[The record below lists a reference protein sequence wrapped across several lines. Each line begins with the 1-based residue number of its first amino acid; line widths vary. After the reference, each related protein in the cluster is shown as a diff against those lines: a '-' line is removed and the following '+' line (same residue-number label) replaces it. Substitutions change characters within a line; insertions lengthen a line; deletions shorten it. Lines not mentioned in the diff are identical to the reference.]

1 MNNNKFL
8 TLLMGEC
15 EHEYEW
21 NPTFLW
27 RDKVY
32 LCTLCGE
39 RSEKVYLPDHLSNP
53 LPVIRWMEKEM
64 PEVWEDYV
72 DSQFVLFRYD
82 KKEAY
87 ECLNKVLD
95 LSNLVAYLS
104 EHREWGEKECID
116 CGGNGTVF
124 EYVEG
129 VAVGKWDCLTCS
141 GAGIFK
147 HPALVY
153 LEASCEIK

>member
-15 EHEYEW
+15 WHEW
-21 NPTFLW
+21 KPTSGHVAYTNTPTH
-27 RDKVY
+27 RYDCVK
-32 LCTLCGE
+32 CGKIVFSWKE
-39 RSEKVYLPDHLSNP
+39 TKEIDHLSNP

-95 LSNLVAYLS
+95 LSNLITYLS
-104 EHREWGEKECID
+104 EHREWG
-116 CGGNGTVF
+116 
-124 EYVEG
+124 
-129 VAVGKWDCLTCS
+129 WDNYETER
-141 GAGIFK
+141 GRIK